1 MLGIAFNYPFKFF
14 NLTLGFVT
22 QIMNKPTIKRITPG
36 PASFIWDFIPKT
48 LAVQEVEP
56 TMPLRHKTTPPI
68 MAAKPKMSPN
78 FP

>member
-1 MLGIAFNYPFKFF
+1 
-14 NLTLGFVT
+14 
-22 QIMNKPTIKRITPG
+22 MNKPTIKRITPG